1 MTVPL
6 AVRDGDEIRH
16 CGSPAAAS
24 AEAAFVTTAEG
35 YGIRGMARGG
45 DPGGVP
51 LGGDE
56 GNTVVE
62 APSFVDAKV
71 RVGGGDA
78 PNPNLTELSML
89 ATTGLMTGPSLRT
102 AGALPTSAADMLG
115 RRALRWRR
123 GSLARAATLRAT
135 LVS

>member
-1 MTVPL
+1 
-6 AVRDGDEIRH
+6 
-16 CGSPAAAS
+16 
-24 AEAAFVTTAEG
+24 
-35 YGIRGMARGG
+35 MARGG

-102 AGALPTSAADMLG
+102 AGALPTSAADML
-115 RRALRWRR
+115 RWRR